1 MIVAGTLQFVVGPAF
16 VRGPQPPHA
25 CTQCSRT
32 PRKAI
37 AMTYPDIDVS
47 ACRQRQQR
55 LVELMHRHDI
65 DCVIVTQIEHV
76 QYLAGPRFAWT
87 FQPAAA
93 LDAAGRLTLVAPQRR
108 MPEVHAADEV
118 IPYEAQW
125 HSTLRNDQRQVST
138 QRLVDSISVPSSA
151 QLGVEF
157 SCFTRYFP
165 WDGTLFDIEPHLY
178 RLRRNKDPNEVAHI
192 EVAIR
197 GTDKMYHAARELI
210 RPGINELEVYNEL
223 QSVAVQEFGEPLTGT
238 GNDYQCASRGG
249 PPRDRKVQSGE
260 LYILDLGPAFRG
272 YFADNAR
279 TIAVSDP
286 TDEQMTAW
294 QYVLRV
300 FDHLESNARPGVS
313 AQGLFHE
320 AQAIL
325 DECPTGVFN
334 HHLGHGIGL
343 FPHEAPHLNPH
354 WDDRLEVG
362 DVFTAEPG
370 LYDPSLHA
378 GMRLEN
384 DYLVTES
391 GIRRLTNFPLE
402 LKL

>member
-1 MIVAGTLQFVVGPAF
+1 MDLPA
-16 VRGPQPPHA
+16 
-25 CTQCSRT
+25 
-32 PRKAI
+32 
-37 AMTYPDIDVS
+37 IDVS
-47 ACRQRQQR
+47 ICRQRQRR
-55 LVELMHRHDI
+55 LIEFMDRHGI
-65 DCVIVTQIEHV
+65 GCVIVTQIEHV
-76 QYLAGPRFAWT
+76 QYLAGPRFGWT

-93 LDAAGRLTLVAPQRR
+93 LTVDGRLTLVAPERR
-108 MPEVHAADEV
+108 LPDVHAADDV

-138 QRLVDSISVPSSA
+138 QRLVDAISIDDSTR
-151 QLGVEF
+151 LGVEF

-165 WDGTLFDIEPHLY
+165 WEGEIFDIESELY
-178 RLRRNKDPNEVAHI
+178 RLRRKKDTNELAHI

-197 GTDKMYHAARELI
+197 GTEKMYEAAREMI
-210 RPGINELEVYNEL
+210 RPGVNELDVYNEL
-223 QSVAVQEFGEPLTGT
+223 QSVAVREFGEPLTGT

-249 PPRDRKVQSGE
+249 PPRDRQVQAGE

-286 TDEQMTAW
+286 TNEQTTAW
-294 QYVLRV
+294 EYVMRV
-300 FDHLESNARPGVS
+300 FEYLEADAAPGVS
-313 AQGLFHE
+313 AQKLFHE
-320 AQAIL
+320 AQRIL
-325 DECPTGVFN
+325 DECPVGVFN

-354 WDDRLEVG
+354 WDDVLEVG

-370 LYDPSLHA
+370 LYDPTLKA

-391 GIRRLTNFPLE
+391 GVQRLTNFPLD